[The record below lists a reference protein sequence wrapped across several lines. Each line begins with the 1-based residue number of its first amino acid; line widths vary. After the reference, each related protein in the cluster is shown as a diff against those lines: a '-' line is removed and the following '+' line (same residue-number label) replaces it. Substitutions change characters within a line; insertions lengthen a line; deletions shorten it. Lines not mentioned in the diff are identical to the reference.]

1 VATETVTS
9 ANEAANTRI
18 STGKNH
24 LFWCEGSFLAVC
36 NHVNAD
42 CIGYEF
48 GTKRQNTPARVE
60 ENICFCQVCDESID
74 SKQLLL
80 AWLVIIVVCFHVN
93 STQAPTARKSFI

>member
-9 ANEAANTRI
+9 ANVEAANTRI

-60 ENICFCQVCDESID
+60 ENIYVFAKCATKVLIQCTIV
-74 SKQLLL
+74 
-80 AWLVIIVVCFHVN
+80 AWLVIVVN
-93 STQAPTARKSFI
+93 STQAPAARKSFIHHI